1 MILLVENT
9 SPEKGSGHHGE
20 FPVFLQVRWPHQ
32 SRASV
37 RLLLL
42 PPAWEATH
50 CVLQSRTLG
59 RVQEATSNPWES
71 KAKPGCR
78 PSLPTADV
86 PAAGPGGLPVS
97 SESGSAGSDDGEA
110 LLSIRATAGLS
121 FDQDPPPGSLP
132 DRQPPRCEPQPGFSV
147 SVLLPRASDPGNLP
161 PLGTSTSALDI
172 WADPGIWGNLTLR
185 TE

>member
-1 MILLVENT
+1 MWKT
-9 SPEKGSGHHGE
+9 RPQRRGAATTGSSLFSFKSGGPIRAEPQSGFCCCPQPGKPHIVSSKAGHLGE
-20 FPVFLQVRWPHQ
+20 CKRP
-32 SRASV
+32 
-37 RLLLL
+37 
-42 PPAWEATH
+42 
-50 CVLQSRTLG
+50 
-59 RVQEATSNPWES
+59 RVTPWES

-78 PSLPTADV
+78 PSLPAADV